1 LRRISSTAR
10 SILSTPHRALYR
22 LGHHDIASLAE
33 RYGGAHQATYP
44 PGFPIAIATLLFQ
57 LRLRL
62 STCEG
67 FGECTSSL
75 IKAVVWSMVWP
86 IYWWGYLT
94 DFTVFKLWS
103 NPRGN

>member
-1 LRRISSTAR
+1 MDREDKNRDPSWLAGFKEDN
-10 SILSTPHRALYR
+10 R
-22 LGHHDIASLAE
+22 LLLDLFRGPFGLA
-33 RYGGAHQATYP
+33 YLA
-44 PGFPIAIATLLFQ
+44 IAIATLLFQ

-75 IKAVVWSMVWP
+75 IKAIVWSMVWP
-86 IYWWGYLT
+86 VYWWGYLT